1 VYFESKRNFKNDN
14 DKVNMADY
22 KVHLSQAKHNEEVAL
37 KLVKEPPYH
46 DWGITAAFYSAIHYL
61 ECWLFNRKE
70 KHTEISIPVGED
82 GKFLYTPHAWREK
95 LVERYLSKEAF
106 KSFRKLRDASETARY
121 LSLYRVHSGK
131 ALSWLDRP
139 ASEYF
144 SQDAAENLVE
154 KSLKTFKNEIGIK
167 DDV

>member
-1 VYFESKRNFKNDN
+1 MYLYE
-14 DKVNMADY
+14 VNMADY
-22 KVHLSQAKHNEEVAL
+22 KIHLSQAKHNEEVAL

-46 DWGITAAFYSAIHYL
+46 DWGITAAFYSAIHYF
-61 ECWLFNRKE
+61 ECWLFNREE
-70 KHTEISIPVGED
+70 KHTEISIPFGED

-121 LSLYRVHSGK
+121 LSFYRVHTGK
-131 ALSWLDRP
+131 TPSWLDRP
-139 ASEYF
+139 APEYF
-144 SQDAAENLVE
+144 SQYDAKNLVE
-154 KSLKTFKNEIGIK
+154 KSLKTFKIEIGII